1 MNDFENYLLGNSAIL
16 LNNKSL
22 ENAINNKVAE
32 YRQYGVELTSYDAKE
47 EVFADVVGRLF
58 EDDGAIQH
66 LYKSDRNLFQ
76 RVYDWI
82 VHTISKIGKDADTK
96 LLMDAQRKF
105 VLAMQESSGVL
116 RENAGNS
123 PMASYVGTDA
133 SGIRHYKSDLIGYSE
148 DDRKWF
154 FNTYFQDHFNGA
166 EVELDGV
173 HGEIKVKANRKSIN
187 KNLYSGNAAEK
198 TKFPFDLV
206 DILENAKLND
216 IEKEPSYFD
225 PNIEPKNDAHRNTKY
240 WHRYKSI
247 VNLDGADYEITFS
260 VAEKADGS
268 FKFYYAG
275 MQKASILTGSLN
287 DRHRRILASK
297 DSIDE
302 NQFKVNPILENNSSD
317 VFSMA
322 DSLDIDGNS
331 TPLHLRNDGE
341 LYSFG
346 DGTTPPMNF
355 EYGID
360 NPNRIENSKWE
371 SGQLEK
377 KKNNSNARR
386 NRRHRD
392 FVCWDYFK
400 TTVFVDGKPFDI
412 RVNVVTDKHGDK
424 NLYQVLAHKNRKGI
438 TADPLISQVSSNSV
452 IPFRSTTSVPQGT
465 QSVNTQN
472 QNGSCQ
478 VVVEFFY

>member
-1 MNDFENYLLGNSAIL
+1 MQDKNEKLNTFENFL
-16 LNNKSL
+16 LNNAGTLLQNESL
-22 ENAINNKVAE
+22 DNAIQNKMAE
-32 YRQYGVELTSYDAKE
+32 YRQYGVDLTSYDAKE
-47 EVFADVVGRLF
+47 EVFAEAVGRLF
-58 EDDGAIQH
+58 EDEGAIQH
-66 LYKSDRNLFQ
+66 LYKADRNLFQ

-116 RENAGNS
+116 RENADNS

-133 SGIRHYKSDLIGYSE
+133 NGIRHYKSDLIGYSE

-173 HGEIKVKANRKSIN
+173 DGEIKVKANRKSIN

-206 DILENAKLND
+206 DILKNAKLND
-216 IEKEPSYFD
+216 IEKEPSFFD

-240 WHRYKSI
+240 WHHYKSI
-247 VNLDGADYEITFS
+247 VNLDGTDYEITFS
-260 VAEKADGS
+260 VAEKVNGS

-317 VFSMA
+317 VFSMV

-331 TPLHLRNDGE
+331 TPLHLRNDDE
-341 LYSFG
+341 LYSLG
-346 DGTTPPMNF
+346 DGTPPPMNF
-355 EYGID
+355 EYDID
-360 NPNRIENSKWE
+360 NPSRQQKVRSVFETASESERVAPEIRENILKNIEDKAPSVMYDVISNKETIDKAKHILETQGAEQTEAAIEHKIATNQNLTLDDLAIAIGMVEHYSKI
-371 SGQLEK
+371 GDLEK
-377 KKNNSNARR
+377 SERM
-386 NRRHRD
+386 
-392 FVCWDYFK
+392 
-400 TTVFVDGKPFDI
+400 I
-412 RVNVVTDKHGDK
+412 
-424 NLYQVLAHKNRKGI
+424 
-438 TADPLISQVSSNSV
+438 
-452 IPFRSTTSVPQGT
+452 
-465 QSVNTQN
+465 
-472 QNGSCQ
+472 
-478 VVVEFFY
+478 